1 MPVAIHISP
10 HQMSKQDY
18 ESEIAELSAAG
29 AAEPEGR
36 LFHAAYGDDDVHLFE
51 VWESPEQ
58 FEAHRE
64 QMLANLQGSTLGA
77 ASFEVHELHSIRP
90 D

>member
-1 MPVAIHISP
+1 MPVAIRITP
-10 HQMSKQDY
+10 HQMSKEDY
-18 ESEIAELSAAG
+18 DKAIAELAASG

-36 LFHAAYGDDDVHLFE
+36 LFHAAYGDEDVQLFE

-64 QMLANLQGSTLGA
+64 QTLATLQGSTLGA
-77 ASFEVHELHSIRP
+77 ASFEIHELHSTRP

>member
-1 MPVAIHISP
+1 MPVAVHISP
-10 HQMSKQDY
+10 QKMTKEDY
-18 ESEIAELSAAG
+18 DREIAELKASGAG
-29 AAEPEGR
+29 EPEGR
-36 LFHAAYGDDDVHLFE
+36 LFHAAYGNEEVRVFE

-64 QMLANLQGSTLGA
+64 QTFVTLQSSTLSSA
-77 ASFEVHELHSIRP
+77 EVEIHALHSERP